1 LASLYGRRRGLKSRW
16 QDQMGVSIFASED
29 LPAGHMLAFCRRDEA
44 ALESLT
50 DRQCTASLLAL
61 HKLPPSKR
69 PPGVCRWLAYVDS
82 LPESVLSPIFY
93 TKEELA
99 LLEHT
104 NLHGSTLERRE
115 EWAIHHKQVLAKL
128 QSFGIAASDLP
139 LCVLTVCPAPT
150 DYAIENCTFG
160 HA

>member
-1 LASLYGRRRGLKSRW
+1 
-16 QDQMGVSIFASED
+16 MGVSIFASED

-44 ALESLT
+44 MTPQVARELLPALESLT

-115 EWAIHHKQVLAKL
+115 EWAIHHKQVLARL
-128 QSFGIAASDLP
+128 QSFGIAAADLP
-139 LCVLTVCPAPT
+139 LCVSTGCPAPT
-150 DYAIENCTFG
+150 HLAIGNSTFG